1 MDKPTG
7 IIALEEHF
15 WTPELRD
22 RTQGLDRET
31 LPHFVERLDD
41 LGALRLR
48 EMDEAG
54 IDLQIIS
61 HAAPAAQKSPPALA
75 VAMARRANDALHAAV
90 RAHPDRFAGF
100 AILPTPDP
108 EAAADELERTVTE
121 YGFKGAMLHGVTNGS
136 FIDEKRF
143 WTIFARAQALDV
155 PIYMHPATPPDAI
168 VDVYFKDY
176 PEAARAGWG
185 FTMDTAT
192 QAIRLILCGVFDAYP
207 RLKIILGHLGESL
220 PFSLWRCDR
229 VLSRSKRLARP
240 FRDYFCEHFYITT
253 SSNFSHPALLCC
265 LMELGA
271 DRILFSV
278 DWPFASNLEG
288 RRFIDSA
295 PISDSDKRKI
305 YGLNARALLRL

>member
-1 MDKPTG
+1 MEKSPG
-7 IIALEEHF
+7 IVAIEEHF
-15 WTPELRD
+15 WTAELRD
-22 RTQGLDRET
+22 ASHGLDRET
-31 LPHFVERLDD
+31 NPHFVERLDD

-54 IDLQIIS
+54 VDLQVIS
-61 HAAPAAQKSPPALA
+61 HAAPAAQKSAPDAA
-75 VAMARRANDALHAAV
+75 VAMARRANDALYEAV

-108 EAAADELERTVTE
+108 RAAADELERTVTK

-143 WTIFARAQALDV
+143 WVIFERAQALGV
-155 PIYMHPATPPDAI
+155 PIYMHPATPPPAV

-192 QAIRLILCGVFDAYP
+192 QAIRLIMCGVFDAYP
-207 RLKIILGHLGESL
+207 ELKIILGHLGESI
-220 PFSLWRCDR
+220 PFSLWRSDR
-229 VLSRSKRLARP
+229 VLSRSKKLTRR
-240 FRDYFCEHFYITT
+240 FREYFCEHFYITT

-265 LMELGA
+265 MMEMGA

-278 DWPFASNLEG
+278 DWPFASNVEG
-288 RRFIDSA
+288 RQFIDTA
-295 PISDSDKRKI
+295 PISDSDKKKI
-305 YGLNARALLRL
+305 FCGNAKTLLRL